1 MAKPITKIKEPIFSE
16 EEKQVD
22 RLESVIQ
29 DLAENADG
37 IKETIKLLQ
46 ELHESGVLEALN
58 SLIEAKEKVA
68 KIAVGQ
74 LLRPPVTNAINNGM
88 AAAGALTEL
97 NPEMTKK
104 IMSGMTRGIEK
115 AEKELRI
122 NKKIGVFKLVKLM
135 RDNDINH
142 ALAFS
147 LYLLQGIGEGLKD
160 HSKENK

>member
-1 MAKPITKIKEPIFSE
+1 MAKPITKIKEANFSE
-16 EEKQVD
+16 EEKQAD

-104 IMSGMTRGIEK
+104 IMNGMTSGIKK
-115 AEKELRI
+115 AEKELQK
-122 NKKIGVFKLVKLM
+122 NKKIGVFKLIKLM
-135 RDNDINH
+135 RDTDINR
-142 ALAFS
+142 ALTFS
-147 LYLLQGIGEGLKD
+147 LYLLQGIGARLK
-160 HSKENK
+160 EQTQGNK